1 MQAINVPDHI
11 DILASLA
18 GGAQMHM
25 TIRFT
30 PHRKLPRPLSTL
42 LLPWPYCSD
51 VLVGAGRPTSVF
63 WIYGTKADLHYTLTD
78 GGQLTLTTH
87 GAAAEEV
94 APATGEAG
102 GWRVE
107 EEFIAAIRGAEKI
120 SHTRFEDGVQYMEFT
135 TAVRRSWQQGVAVS
149 LPLVD

>member
-51 VLVGAGRPTSVF
+51 VLVGAGRPTSEF
-63 WIYGTKADLHYTLTD
+63 WIYGTKADLHYTLAD
-78 GGQLTLTTH
+78 G
-87 GAAAEEV
+87 
-94 APATGEAG
+94 
-102 GWRVE
+102 
-107 EEFIAAIRGAEKI
+107 
-120 SHTRFEDGVQYMEFT
+120 
-135 TAVRRSWQQGVAVS
+135 
-149 LPLVD
+149 